1 MRHQHRNL
9 PARTARRAGRILAA
23 SLLGSLAAWV
33 PARASAQLAPP
44 IRLELSAGAGSL
56 QPGTDLARG
65 PDVLGGATRLGGGL
79 ALCVTAAL
87 QLVGGLGVEAQALWA
102 PNAALE
108 DPGGTHEGNADWS
121 ALSLDA
127 VFRPPLP
134 ILSSLLEP
142 FVGAGLGV
150 RRLTPHP
157 GPATLP
163 VVNGTP
169 PAVVLSDSSA
179 RSDFAVEA
187 LVGTY
192 LKLPGLWRL
201 RAELRDYVT
210 SFSDA
215 GDARL
220 QNDLAVLG
228 ALVLRVP

>member
-1 MRHQHRNL
+1 MPHQHRNVPDRL
-9 PARTARRAGRILAA
+9 ARGAGRLLAA
-23 SLLGSLAAWV
+23 SLLGCVAV
-33 PARASAQLAPP
+33 CMPIRATAQLAPP
-44 IRLELSAGAGSL
+44 VRLELTAGAGTL

-65 PDVLGGATRLGGGL
+65 SNVIGGATRLGGSL
-79 ALCVTAAL
+79 ALGATAAL

-108 DPGGTHEGNADWS
+108 DAGGTHEGGADWL

-142 FVGAGLGV
+142 FLGAGLGV
-150 RRLTPHP
+150 RRLTVHP
-157 GPATLP
+157 EPQSVPGGPL
-163 VVNGTP
+163 VG
-169 PAVVLSDSSA
+169 VVLADSSA
-179 RSDFAVEA
+179 RRDFAVEG

-192 LKLPGLWRL
+192 VKLPGLWRL
-201 RAELRDYVT
+201 RLELRDYIS
-210 SFSDA
+210 SFTDA

-228 ALVLRVP
+228 ALVIRVP